1 MTLMRTASHLPASGE
16 VFLDARGDRR
26 ALRVSWHREVGM
38 VVLSLWR
45 EGVCAGTFRL
55 AAEDVPVLVETLR
68 AGFDD
73 VYDDARESFLDRFGA
88 VEDEAG

>member
-1 MTLMRTASHLPASGE
+1 MTGMRTASHLPTSGE

-26 ALRVSWHREVGM
+26 ALRVSWHGEVGM

-45 EGVCAGTFRL
+45 EGACVGTFRL
-55 AAEDVPVLVETLR
+55 AAEEVPALVETLR
-68 AGFDD
+68 AGFAQA
-73 VYDDARESFLDRFGA
+73 YDDARESFLDRFGA

>member
-26 ALRVSWHREVGM
+26 ALRVSWHGEAGV

-55 AAEDVPVLVETLR
+55 PAEEVPALVETLR
-68 AGFDD
+68 AGFAQA
-73 VYDDARESFLDRFGA
+73 YDDARESFLGRFG
-88 VEDEAG
+88 VVDDEAG